1 MSRYLLDTH
10 ALLWMIS
17 GDSRLSQSARSVIL
31 DPGNQLFFSMAGY
44 WELCIKVSLGKLQLQ
59 KNWETHLDNELK
71 SNEIKLLNIYP
82 EHCREAARLPWIHR
96 DPFDRLMIA
105 QCREESAGLL
115 SADRQMQQYPD
126 VRVVW

>member
-31 DPGNQLFFSMAGY
+31 DAGNQLFFSMAGY

-126 VRVVW
+126 LRVVW